1 MIRELHI
8 SRFMKEKVS
17 FLAALARD
25 MVQTLPGLA
34 EDFSGEGPEE
44 IDDRD
49 VAELVTSMEALDAD
63 PTLWEPTD
71 NWHPRNANAAILQS
85 CLDEYYRENDAV
97 QLDQASKGIVIPERN
112 IYGESLRQDILTSA
126 NLVNQ
131 SSTGRRVGKF
141 RLNKR
146 DPRWVLVLRAKAIK
160 RRRGIP
166 RFPDN
171 SGQSTPLDSRARMVL
186 VGDWGSGLPGA
197 VQLAG
202 KIWKSHLQPDVG
214 SKDLHVVHLG
224 DVYHAGLAS
233 DYRKNFLKDWP
244 VPIGQESAVA
254 SWCLAGNHDM
264 YSGGHGYFNMLKDQ
278 RFFRQNQS
286 SYFLMENDHWQVFG
300 LDTSFDPRDFSG
312 DIGELYGEQAAWVA
326 QKRAATPNK
335 KCLILTHHQPISA
348 YDVVK
353 ENLERRLRPIQ
364 TNGQIDAWFWGHEH
378 LCAVYDS
385 YEKIRYPVLLGHG
398 GFPEKPKIKRLGA
411 PPINYEWLTV
421 DTQGFVLFGFAVLD
435 FDGAK
440 IDVRL
445 VDENDVQQHSFTI
458 A

>member
-1 MIRELHI
+1 
-8 SRFMKEKVS
+8 MKEKVS
-17 FLAALARD
+17 FLASIARD
-25 MVQTLPGLA
+25 MIQTLPGFA
-34 EDFSGEGPEE
+34 EEFSDEGPEE

-49 VAELVTSMEALDAD
+49 VAELVSSMEALDSD
-63 PTLWEPTD
+63 PTLWEPIDT
-71 NWHPRNANAAILQS
+71 WLPRNANAAILQS
-85 CLDEYYRENDAV
+85 SMDEYYRENGVVRRDGGSEGP
-97 QLDQASKGIVIPERN
+97 LIPKEN
-112 IYGESLRQDILTSA
+112 IYGEALREDILKNA

-141 RLNKR
+141 RLNKK
-146 DPRWVLVLRAKAIK
+146 DPRWVLVLKAKAIK
-160 RRRGIP
+160 RRRGLP
-166 RFPDN
+166 RFPDS
-171 SGQSTPLDSRARMVL
+171 SGRTTRLDSQARVVI
-186 VGDWGSGLPGA
+186 VGDWGSGLPKA

-202 KIWKSHLQPDVG
+202 KIWKSHLLPNLG
-214 SKDLHVVHLG
+214 SKDQHVVHLG
-224 DVYHAGLAS
+224 DVYHAGLSS
-233 DYRKNFLKDWP
+233 DYKKNFLKHWP
-244 VPIGQESAVA
+244 VPVGHEKVVA

-286 SYFLMENDHWQVFG
+286 SYFLLENDHWQVFG

-312 DIGELYGEQAAWVA
+312 DIGELYGEQSAWVA
-326 QKRAATPNK
+326 QKRAAALHK
-335 KCLILTHHQPISA
+335 KCLILTHHQPLSA

-378 LCAVYDS
+378 LCAVYDP

-398 GFPEKPKIKRLGA
+398 GFPEKPKTKRPGA
-411 PPINYEWLTV
+411 PPLSYEWLKV
-421 DTQGFVLFGFAVLD
+421 DSQGFVLFGFGVLD

-445 VDENDVQQHSFTI
+445 IDENDVPQHSFTI
-458 A
+458 S